1 MTARIGRKMP
11 AAEPLPS
18 SVWRRQLERLAYW
31 MLMAVLGLMVWPTL
45 IWLVMR

>member
-11 AAEPLPS
+11 AAEPLPE
-18 SVWRRQLERLAYW
+18 SVWREQLKRLAYW
-31 MLMAVLGLMVWPTL
+31 VLMAVLGLTVWPML